1 MSVLSRE
8 DLLLRRARRYKEV
21 KLSSGEI
28 ARLQSL
34 TELERSEYNMG
45 LLDKKGD
52 VNKKALTKATQML
65 LVKMLVDGEGNRLFL
80 DHESDLLADID
91 SLDMEILG
99 DAAREHIGFNRRDE
113 ALEKKSSSV
122 DEPE

>member
-1 MSVLSRE
+1 MAISR
-8 DLLLRRARRYKEV
+8 DQLLAKRARRYREV
-21 KLSSGEI
+21 TLSSGDV

-34 TELERSEYNMG
+34 TELERSEYNMS

-52 VNKKALTKATQML
+52 VNKKALTKATRML
-65 LVKMLVDGEGNRLFL
+65 LVKMLVDADGNRMFF
-80 DHESDLLADID
+80 DHEDDLLADID

-99 DAAREHIGFNRRDE
+99 DAAREHIGFTRKE
-113 ALEKKSSSV
+113 ESLEKKSDSA